1 MTVRAVT
8 IFQPRDGK
16 REEFLKELAQ
26 AKENLTRLGARFR
39 AGEMVVGGPNTG
51 QMVVTLEF
59 EDLAAYAAFMQT
71 SNSDKQWLEFRVKAD
86 RADGTRT
93 LVSRTLIQD
102 LL

>member
-1 MTVRAVT
+1 MAVRAVS

-16 REEFLKELAQ
+16 REEFLKESAQ

-39 AGEMVVGGPNTG
+39 LGEMVVGGPNTG
-51 QMVVTLEF
+51 QMVATLEF
-59 EDLAAYAAFMQT
+59 DDMAAYAAFIQART
-71 SNSDKQWLEFRVKAD
+71 ADRQWQEFEAKTN

-93 LVSRTLIQD
+93 LVSRSLVQD

>member
-1 MTVRAVT
+1 MAVRAVV

-16 REEFLKELAQ
+16 RGEFLKESAQ

-39 AGEMVVGGPNTG
+39 LGEIVVGGPNTG

-59 EDLAAYAAFMQT
+59 DDMAAYAAFMMT
-71 SNSDKQWLEFRVKAD
+71 SNADKQWMEFQEKVN

-93 LVSRTLIQD
+93 LVSRSLVQD